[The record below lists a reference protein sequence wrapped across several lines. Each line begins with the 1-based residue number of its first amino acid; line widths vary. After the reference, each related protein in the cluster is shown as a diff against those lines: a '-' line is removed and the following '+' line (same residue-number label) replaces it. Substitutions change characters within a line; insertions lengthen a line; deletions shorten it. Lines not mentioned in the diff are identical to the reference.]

1 MRAYFFGNMYLS
13 SIQQGIQAAHVISDM
28 FVKYAYDAVEA
39 ETVREWAT
47 DHKTMILLNGGYS
60 ETLRELKRFFDIDEN
75 PYPWCAFN
83 EGEDALD
90 GALTS
95 VGIILPEKIYN
106 TTAYLRSL
114 RFSDKER
121 KLGEITRSGSMII
134 PAEWTE
140 DGEMNTWDFNRWE
153 FQLIQKLNDFRM
165 AS

>member
-1 MRAYFFGNMYLS
+1 MYLS

-28 FVKYAYDAVEA
+28 FVKYDYHDAEA
-39 ETVREWAT
+39 EMLHDWAT

-60 ETLRELKRFFDIDEN
+60 ETLRELTQFFDNQEN

-95 VGIILPEKIYN
+95 VGIVLPEKIYE
-106 TTAYLRSL
+106 TTAYLRSM
-114 RFSDKER
+114 RFSDKE
-121 KLGEITRSGSMII
+121 KALEEIANTGSLVV
-134 PAEWTE
+134 PAEVTG
-140 DGEMNTWDFNRWE
+140 DDVTIRVFNRWE
-153 FQLIQKLNDFRM
+153 YQLIQKLNTFGM